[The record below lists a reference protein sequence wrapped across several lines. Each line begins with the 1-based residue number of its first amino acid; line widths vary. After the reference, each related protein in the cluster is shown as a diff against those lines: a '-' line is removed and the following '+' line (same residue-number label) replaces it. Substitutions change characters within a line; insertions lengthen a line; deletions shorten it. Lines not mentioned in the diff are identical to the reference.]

1 MKKFLLI
8 ILLLVLAS
16 PGHALTISDAKA
28 FMDDG
33 RYLLAVKAFDQ
44 ILEEKKDDADAFFYR
59 GLCKFNLNDLNNG
72 IDDLMNAII
81 HDPKYE
87 EQIVNILVNNAIT
100 KMPFNRGN
108 ASTLINS
115 ALEVTPTKNRQFVY
129 SLLNKEVLSKIN
141 EMIETKSIN
150 RAEQYLS
157 IASEYSSGFNET
169 ENRKIT
175 ELTEKVE
182 KLKTESNG
190 TPIKDLKGLK
200 AKPRIT
206 KNTPSPIQAYLMALG
221 SMIEKNWKETDKLVG
236 LDKNLETRILIKI
249 AKNGLIKNFTYEKSS
264 GNKYLDDCARE
275 AIMKSS
281 PLPQLPNGMESY
293 DLGLIFSPRGL
304 K

>member
-1 MKKFLLI
+1 M
-8 ILLLVLAS
+8 LLLVLAS
-16 PGHALTISDAKA
+16 PVNALTISDAKA

-100 KMPFNRGN
+100 KMPFEKEN
-108 ASTLINS
+108 ASILINS
-115 ALEVTPTKNRQFVY
+115 ALEVTPTKKRQFVY
-129 SLLNKEVLSKIN
+129 SLLNKEVLSKTN
-141 EMIETKSIN
+141 EMIETKNIN

-157 IASEYSSGFNET
+157 FASEYSSGFNEM
-169 ENRKIT
+169 ENHKIT

-182 KLKTESNG
+182 KLKTEPNG
-190 TPIKDLKGLK
+190 TPAKALKGLK
-200 AKPRIT
+200 TSPRIT
-206 KNTPSPIQAYLMALG
+206 KKTPSPIQAYLMALG
-221 SMIEKNWKETDKLVG
+221 SMIEKNWKENDKLIG
-236 LDKNLETRILIKI
+236 LDKNLETRIVIKI
-249 AKNGLIKNFTYEKSS
+249 TKTGLIENITYEKSS
-264 GNKYLDDCARE
+264 GNKYFDACAKE
-275 AIMKSS
+275 AIMKLS

>member
-1 MKKFLLI
+1 MKKFLLV

-16 PGHALTISDAKA
+16 PVHALTISDAKA

-72 IDDLMNAII
+72 IDDLMNAVI

-87 EQIVNILVNNAIT
+87 EKIVNILVNNAIT
-100 KMPFNRGN
+100 KMPFDRGN

-115 ALEVTPTKNRQFVY
+115 ALEVTPTKKRQFVY
-129 SLLNKEVLSKIN
+129 SLLNKEALSRTN
-141 EMIETKSIN
+141 EMIQTKNIN

-157 IASEYSSGFNET
+157 FASEYSSGFNET

-182 KLKTESNG
+182 KLKTDSNI
-190 TPIKDLKGLK
+190 TTTKSLKGLK
-200 AKPRIT
+200 ASPRIT
-206 KNTPSPIQAYLMALG
+206 KNTPTPLQLYLMALG
-221 SMIEKNWKETDKLVG
+221 SAIDKNWKDNDKIVG
-236 LDKNLETRILIKI
+236 LDKNLETRIVIKI
-249 AKNGLIKNFTYEKSS
+249 AKSGLIENITYEKSS
-264 GNKYLDDCARE
+264 GNKYLDDCAKE